1 MKIIK
6 NMYNF
11 LYIERNY
18 FLSEADCYLRFV
30 DYGKYEGFKRKIAEP
45 VRQSRVGERVRAPR
59 K

>member
-1 MKIIK
+1 MKIIR

-18 FLSEADCYLRFV
+18 FLSEADCYLRFAG
-30 DYGKYEGFKRKIAEP
+30 YGKYGGFKRKIAEP
-45 VRQSRVGERVRAPR
+45 VRRLRVGERVRAPR